1 MKLTI
6 NGAERE
12 FPKIE
17 GDEVALSELLKTHLE
32 LGDLPVLVEL
42 NGTALLKKEVG
53 KGVVKEGDVLEII
66 RMVAGG

>member
-1 MKLTI
+1 MKLKI

-12 FPKIE
+12 FPGIG
-17 GDEVALSELLKTHLE
+17 GDSIALEDLLKVHLE

-42 NGTALLKKEVG
+42 NGTALLKKEIGNSSV
-53 KGVVKEGDVLEII
+53 ENGDVLEII

>member
-6 NGAERE
+6 NGEERE
-12 FPKIE
+12 FPQLE
-17 GDEVALSELLKTHLE
+17 GETVALSELLSQHLE

-42 NGTALLKKEVG
+42 NGTALLKKEIADS
-53 KGVVKEGDVLEII
+53 GVKDGDVLEVV